1 MKDERARLIERYAA
15 GHREIM
21 ALLASPARLPLDAAP
36 GGEWSARQIVH
47 HLADTEVVRAERLRR
62 LLSQDAPVIQAID
75 ETLLA
80 ERAHYSRPV
89 ETSLLLFDAAVRS
102 TTELLQLMTESD
114 WAREGVHTE
123 FGPYSL
129 HYWLERA
136 SEHLPQHAE
145 QLRAALEAS
154 GAGSASLSIEALPQ
168 ERLAGW
174 LHAFLERHHATRVVS
189 RGRMQYPATLPG
201 FVAMR
206 GGVSIAV
213 ATYRLDGDECEMVTL
228 HADVENAGAGSALV
242 AAVRSVASGAGCR
255 RIWLITTN
263 DNTRAI
269 RFYQRRGFRIAA
281 AHVGAIDELS
291 RPMKPEIPF
300 TGNDG
305 IRIRDEI
312 EMELQLAP
320 VS

>member
-1 MKDERARLIERYAA
+1 MNEERAALVERYAA

-21 ALLASPARLPLDAAP
+21 ALLASPASLPLDAAP
-36 GGEWSARQIVH
+36 NGEWSARQIVH

-89 ETSLLLFDAAVRS
+89 ETSLALFDAAVRS
-102 TTELLQLMTESD
+102 TIELLGLMTESD
-114 WAREGVHTE
+114 WAGEGAHTE

-145 QLRAALEAS
+145 QLRVTLAAAGG
-154 GAGSASLSIEALPQ
+154 GAASLSVETLPQ
-168 ERLAGW
+168 KRLAGW
-174 LHAFLERHHATRVVS
+174 LAAFLERHHSTRVVS
-189 RGRMQYPATLPG
+189 RGCMQYPATLPG
-201 FVAMR
+201 FVALR
-206 GGVSIAV
+206 GGEPLAV

-242 AAVRSVASGAGCR
+242 AAVRVVASGAGCR

-263 DNTRAI
+263 DNTHAL

-281 AHVGAIDELS
+281 AHLGVIDEVS
-291 RPMKPEIPF
+291 RRMKPEIPLA
-300 TGNDG
+300 GNDG
-305 IRIRDEI
+305 IPIRDEI
-312 EMELQLAP
+312 EMELELAP